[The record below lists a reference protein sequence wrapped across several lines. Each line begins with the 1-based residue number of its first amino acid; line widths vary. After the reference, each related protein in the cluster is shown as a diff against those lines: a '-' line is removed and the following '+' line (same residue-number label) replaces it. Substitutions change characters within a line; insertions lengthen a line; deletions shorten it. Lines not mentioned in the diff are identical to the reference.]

1 MATHHVTIGPEF
13 FVKAKK
19 DYIDWRFALARE
31 FFQNC
36 IDCGSDRIVVL
47 CHEGDGVTK
56 LSVTNNGEP
65 MTKPILID
73 KLLSLGSSGKNFEG
87 TTGGFGKAKE
97 ILYFSHRSYRI
108 YSGSLVVDGSGAA
121 YDLQTDAEFFH
132 GTRSDIVIEGSH
144 ESELLVAIRRF
155 IGFAQWDGVFVINGE
170 ELRGDLRKGS
180 PRRDLGFATVYSNRS
195 FRYQMVVRINGIPMF
210 SKGIGLDRCI
220 VVELKGKSDEILTAN
235 RDGLLEPFGGDLS
248 DFVTELA
255 VDKRSALKVRSPKYV
270 QYRGTKMCH
279 VRQLNV
285 LDVVE
290 PVVDC
295 VGAPASAARVVGT
308 SEGASAVAWSVAA
321 KAVAAEPVK
330 TPKSKLGMNFL
341 IKNETDLKIP
351 AYYDPGTGEFSEY
364 SRKLVRIW
372 GRLMLE
378 LHRLFDVEAE
388 FSIGFVFDEESEAE
402 FENGGYGQ
410 VYFLNPCKVVEQKYS
425 NSKSFQKRFKLT
437 ERGRLIAIAAHEFTH
452 GGGGQFGW
460 HDENYAN
467 KLTDI
472 LGVVLSNSSRF
483 AWCFK

>member
-1 MATHHVTIGPEF
+1 
-13 FVKAKK
+13 
-19 DYIDWRFALARE
+19 
-31 FFQNC
+31 
-36 IDCGSDRIVVL
+36 
-47 CHEGDGVTK
+47 
-56 LSVTNNGEP
+56 
-65 MTKPILID
+65 
-73 KLLSLGSSGKNFEG
+73 
-87 TTGGFGKAKE
+87 
-97 ILYFSHRSYRI
+97 
-108 YSGSLVVDGSGAA
+108 
-121 YDLQTDAEFFH
+121 
-132 GTRSDIVIEGSH
+132 
-144 ESELLVAIRRF
+144 
-155 IGFAQWDGVFVINGE
+155 
-170 ELRGDLRKGS
+170 
-180 PRRDLGFATVYSNRS
+180 
-195 FRYQMVVRINGIPMF
+195 
-210 SKGIGLDRCI
+210 
-220 VVELKGKSDEILTAN
+220 
-235 RDGLLEPFGGDLS
+235 
-248 DFVTELA
+248 
-255 VDKRSALKVRSPKYV
+255 
-270 QYRGTKMCH
+270 
-279 VRQLNV
+279 
-285 LDVVE
+285 
-290 PVVDC
+290 
-295 VGAPASAARVVGT
+295 
-308 SEGASAVAWSVAA
+308 VAWSVAA
-321 KAVAAEPVK
+321 KAVAAAAAEK
-330 TPKSKLGMNFL
+330 SKPKSKLGMNFL